1 MLKIVF
7 VGIKHCGKSTFGKSL
22 AKRWD
27 CVFFDSDTEL
37 EKAFYQ
43 QSGSRCSCR
52 DIFKILG
59 EEKFREFESEVI
71 RSLISGEQTVIALGG
86 GAVSNPFVDVE
97 TLRQLGHIVWLDVA
111 DEIAYRRVERKGLPP
126 FLAESADPFRSFCE
140 MNRKR
145 REEFSKVAD
154 TVFRMD
160 TELEI
165 PEAAN
170 LLAETLERK
179 YK

>member
-1 MLKIVF
+1 MIKIVF

-140 MNRKR
+140 MNRK
-145 REEFSKVAD
+145 FDPFKQNIL
-154 TVFRMD
+154 T
-160 TELEI
+160 
-165 PEAAN
+165 
-170 LLAETLERK
+170 
-179 YK
+179 